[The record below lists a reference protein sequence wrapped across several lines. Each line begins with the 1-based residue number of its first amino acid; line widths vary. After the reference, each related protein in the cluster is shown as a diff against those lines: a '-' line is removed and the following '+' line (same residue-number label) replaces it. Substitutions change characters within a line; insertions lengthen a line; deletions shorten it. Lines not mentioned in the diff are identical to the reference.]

1 VFGKDPRD
9 EEIFWLRSQ
18 VKFLQE
24 QLVMIADQSA
34 AARLLPRPER
44 RDATGKARSSH
55 RFLED
60 RPNGTTSELA
70 QIAAENAAAVE
81 RSFVDTRQP

>member
-1 VFGKDPRD
+1 LFGKDPRD
-9 EEIFWLRSQ
+9 EEISWLRGQ

-24 QLVMIADQSA
+24 QIVMIADQSA

-44 RDATGKARSSH
+44 NGATGKARSSH